1 MAKKIKKS
9 SESKLPKDYDLFIHL
24 LMTLSYSIYITGKLS
39 NFTEEKI
46 KERKEQKKA
55 GKKNYLKS

>member
-24 LMTLSYSIYITGKLS
+24 LMKLTLSYSIYITGKLS
-39 NFTEEKI
+39 NFTKEKR
-46 KERKEQKKA
+46 KEREKKT
-55 GKKNYLKS
+55 GKLS